1 MHECRVAREDLR
13 RGQKTL
19 LHNGAPCRNASHN
32 LTLENDTDDGVRNFN
47 THTLTHISGKILMSL
62 VVFEIAHYLQYG
74 AATWGKV
81 LYVYYKLPVCLG
93 SLAATL
99 QWLTE
104 DILPNLP
111 HKITAI
117 DCRILRFQV
126 PNLEL
131 PIVFMTCRAKFYVNG
146 QARHWG
152 LGRKGECKS
161 VP

>member
-1 MHECRVAREDLR
+1 MKNRT
-13 RGQKTL
+13 KTQS
-19 LHNGAPCRNASHN
+19 RW
-32 LTLENDTDDGVRNFN
+32 
-47 THTLTHISGKILMSL
+47 
-62 VVFEIAHYLQYG
+62 VFEKGHAPTGRTWASNIHSFFPTSPLRSFVQCHARKRGEHGARFFPLVSLSNLIYRVTIHLVQNLQ
-74 AATWGKV
+74 
-81 LYVYYKLPVCLG
+81 LPVCLG